1 MGEVVVQSDL
11 VEEVGLEV
19 GLWLFVT
26 LSLVVEVVQDHGAE
40 DLVKVAVLVLD
51 ALVEGEVVQ
60 QHLLIFPAP

>member
-1 MGEVVVQSDL
+1 MQNDL

>member
-1 MGEVVVQSDL
+1 MQSDL